1 MKEAHLRDFTAVV
14 AHGGI
19 RAAARQL
26 GLTQAAV
33 SRNLLALE
41 KECGAPLLLRSSR
54 GVELTDFGRILLR
67 GARAAASE
75 LKRAREDMEAL
86 SGERRG
92 WVSIGVPPAIEALY
106 LSTAIDRFRARFPHV
121 LVRVTGGPAQSTLPG
136 LREGRLD
143 FILGS
148 AEAGG
153 DDGLT
158 KERWMVTELA
168 VVARKGHPLAGASSM
183 ADLVDAEWVVGIPA
197 GMPQAEIE
205 PIFAAAGLPRP
216 RIGVQRDSLNVVHLL
231 ATSDRVALVAKD
243 SVDLYCTAGIVQILP
258 ITEEI
263 PAVPLYLITVS
274 GRDLTIP
281 AKSLASEFKELIRA
295 RQR

>member
-1 MKEAHLRDFTAVV
+1 MKEAHLRDFMAVV
-14 AHGGI
+14 THGGI

-41 KECGAPLLLRSSR
+41 KETGAALLLRSSR

-67 GARAAASE
+67 GARAAAAE
-75 LKRAREDMEAL
+75 LKRAQQDMEAL

-106 LSTAIDRFRARFPHV
+106 LSIAIDRFRARFPHV
-121 LVRVTGGPAQSTLPG
+121 LVRVTGGPAQSG

-148 AEAGG
+148 AEPGG
-153 DDGLT
+153 DDGLA
-158 KERWMVTELA
+158 KERWMLTELA
-168 VVARKGHPLAGASSM
+168 VAARKGHPLAAATSM
-183 ADLVDAEWVVGIPA
+183 AELVNAEWVVGIPA

-231 ATSDRVALVAKD
+231 AASDRVALVARD
-243 SVDLYCTAGIVQILP
+243 SLDLYCNAGLLQILP
-258 ITEEI
+258 IAQDI
-263 PAVPLYLITVS
+263 PAVPLYFITVS
-274 GRDLTIP
+274 GRDLTAP
-281 AKSLASEFKELIRA
+281 AKALAGEFKKLIRA
-295 RQR
+295 RR